1 MRAERERV
9 VRATGVRDGVHPLE
23 ACRGNRVSVGS
34 NAVRHGLHGA
44 PVTVSISTVVVL
56 LSGLFNSNGD
66 RGDRVT
72 SVTPPCIVT
81 FFSGTSV
88 TLHSGAA

>member
-1 MRAERERV
+1 MVRV
-9 VRATGVRDGVHPLE
+9 TGVRDTSHPLE
-23 ACRGNRVSVGS
+23 ACRGDRVSVGS

-44 PVTVSISTVVVL
+44 LVIVSISIVVVR
-56 LSGLFNSNGD
+56 LSGLFNNKGD

-72 SVTPPCIVT
+72 SGTPPCIVT
-81 FFSGTSV
+81 FLSGTSV